1 MDATQLQSVLPT
13 GLNMPADLSEE
24 RTVHA
29 WDLAK
34 EPSQCQDEEWPD
46 GWCARAGAVGL
57 SAFTDLADQEL
68 GIHLVS
74 FPDEQS
80 ATQAFKTRDKSDDM
94 GRYPGPA
101 GGSVYTLDLVAPRD
115 NLLWTGRGTTF
126 QQGTVIG
133 RIEYAWKPGTHVPA
147 DRLLAVTRMVIQRI
161 DEKEKGLNPTASA
174 H

>member
-1 MDATQLQSVLPT
+1 M
-13 GLNMPADLSEE
+13 
-24 RTVHA
+24 
-29 WDLAK
+29 
-34 EPSQCQDEEWPD
+34 
-46 GWCARAGAVGL
+46 
-57 SAFTDLADQEL
+57 
-68 GIHLVS
+68 
-74 FPDEQS
+74 
-80 ATQAFKTRDKSDDM
+80 
-94 GRYPGPA
+94 
-101 GGSVYTLDLVAPRD
+101 YTLDLVAPRD